1 MRRDLSRLT
10 GRVHDL
16 LVVGGGIYGSCVAWD
31 AALRGLAVALVERD
45 DFGAA
50 TSANSLRVVH
60 GGLRYLARGD
70 LSRMRASI
78 EERSTLLRIAP
89 GLVVPLPVL
98 VPTRGVGSQSRLA
111 LRAALTLN
119 DIGSSGRNRGLDRD
133 HLIPAGRLLSAR
145 DTLQLSP
152 ALHGQEITGGALWHD
167 ARIRRPERL
176 TLSFVRSAAEH
187 GAAVANYLEVE
198 GLLMTAGAVQGAR
211 AVDRRSGA
219 RLEIRARAVAVVA
232 GPWTEALVSCATGRP
247 VGWAPRQ
254 ALALNLV
261 IGRQVGEVAVGVRS
275 SSGPAEDPVM
285 GGRRFLFLV
294 PQEGATL
301 LGTWYALDD
310 GSDPKRVVERGA
322 TALLAEFNAACPR
335 LGLTDRDVARVQWG
349 RLPLRAGME
358 RGRAHALADR
368 PRVRSHAA
376 DGARHL
382 FSVEGVKY
390 TTARRVAAGAVDR
403 ILRDLDIED
412 PGCRTDET
420 ALAGAY
426 DVPAEDPQ
434 LDSRIQEA
442 VRAEMALTL
451 GDVVFRRTGL
461 ADPPGPTLESLSR
474 AARVAGAELGW
485 DAAAQDREIDEV
497 MRQARKPWTTPSE
510 VLA

>member
-16 LVVGGGIYGSCVAWD
+16 LVVGGGIYGACVAWD

-50 TSANSLRVVH
+50 TSANSLRIVH

-70 LSRMRASI
+70 LPRMRASI
-78 EERSTLLRIAP
+78 EERSALLRIAP

-98 VPTRGVGSQSRLA
+98 VPTRGAGSQSRLA

-133 HLIPAGRLLSAR
+133 HRIPAGRLLSAR

-187 GAAVANYLEVE
+187 GAAVANYLEAE

-211 AVDRRSGA
+211 VVDRRSGA
-219 RLEIRARAVAVVA
+219 RLEIRARAVAVAA

-275 SSGPAEDPVM
+275 SSGPAADPVM

-294 PQEGATL
+294 PQDGATL
-301 LGTWYALDD
+301 LGTWYAVDD
-310 GSDPKRVVERGA
+310 GTDPRPTVERGA
-322 TALLAEFNAACPR
+322 ATLLAEFNAACP
-335 LGLTDRDVARVQWG
+335 GLQLRAADVARVQWG
-349 RLPLRAGME
+349 RLPLKAGLE
-358 RGRAHALADR
+358 PGRADALADR
-368 PRVRSHAA
+368 PRVVDHAA
-376 DGARHL
+376 GGTRHL

-390 TTARRVAAGAVDR
+390 TTARGVAAEAVDR
-403 ILRDLDIED
+403 IVRDLGVRD
-412 PGCRTDET
+412 PGCRTAET
-420 ALAGAY
+420 VLSGAY
-426 DVPAEDPQ
+426 DVPPGDPR
-434 LDSRIQEA
+434 LEARIGEA
-442 VRAEMALTL
+442 VRDEMALTL

-461 ADPPGPTLESLSR
+461 GEPPGPTREAVSA
-474 AARVAGAELGW
+474 AARIAGDELGW
-485 DAAAQDREIDEV
+485 SAG
-497 MRQARKPWTTPSE
+497 RQAAEVENVMQASE
-510 VLA
+510 VVA